1 MSGVKTWIKNTHT
14 KFEMEVG
21 LLMSG
26 LKELG
31 GGREEEDLY
40 DSLSQSVSDF
50 EGSVVV
56 NDASVTCNRRR
67 NHSVRAT
74 VEATVEGSG

>member
-1 MSGVKTWIKNTHT
+1 MSW
-14 KFEMEVG
+14 
-21 LLMSG
+21 
-26 LKELG
+26 G